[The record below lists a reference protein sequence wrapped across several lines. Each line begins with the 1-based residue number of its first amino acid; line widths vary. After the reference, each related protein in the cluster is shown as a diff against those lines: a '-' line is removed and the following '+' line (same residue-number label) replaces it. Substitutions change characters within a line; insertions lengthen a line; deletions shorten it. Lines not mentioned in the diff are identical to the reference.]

1 MSESADKARK
11 ELELIGEEPMVIDW
25 YCRVID
31 EYYSIGHS
39 GGSMFAALPVLVRLL
54 KQENLSPLTNNPD
67 EWYDQSEVSGYPLWQ
82 SKRNSEAFS
91 NNGGITYYLL
101 SEGGNNNNRK
111 PLHAAV
117 EHTDIEVNPAK

>member
-1 MSESADKARK
+1 
-11 ELELIGEEPMVIDW
+11 
-25 YCRVID
+25 
-31 EYYSIGHS
+31 
-39 GGSMFAALPVLVRLL
+39 MFAALPVLVRLL